1 MKRLPKFLRVFL
13 VIASVWAAVLYFL
26 QRIWFY
32 RDPVR
37 VTPQGTDLLI
47 SPCDGQ
53 VVYIKRV
60 QDGQITA
67 NKLGQSIAVTE
78 ITHAQWPEGAAP
90 GNGWLI
96 GIYMSPLDV
105 HFNYAPLNATISGIV
120 HNGAKLNL
128 PMVDLWEYVQLT
140 YLRRAVDLFAK
151 RYALENERQT
161 VFLEGQLGGQPLKVA
176 MVEIADKFV
185 NKISTYVAVGEPV
198 RPGQKVS
205 FIERGSQVDLFLFA
219 EDVEFLVGVGDQ
231 VYGAQTAI
239 AQRSAGQ

>member
-67 NKLGQSIAVTE
+67 NKLGQNIAVTE
-78 ITHAQWPEGAAP
+78 ITHP
-90 GNGWLI
+90 
-96 GIYMSPLDV
+96 
-105 HFNYAPLNATISGIV
+105 
-120 HNGAKLNL
+120 
-128 PMVDLWEYVQLT
+128 
-140 YLRRAVDLFAK
+140 
-151 RYALENERQT
+151 
-161 VFLEGQLGGQPLKVA
+161 
-176 MVEIADKFV
+176 
-185 NKISTYVAVGEPV
+185 
-198 RPGQKVS
+198 RPG
-205 FIERGSQVDLFLFA
+205 A
-219 EDVEFLVGVGDQ
+219 P
-231 VYGAQTAI
+231 
-239 AQRSAGQ
+239 

>member
-120 HNGAKLNL
+120 HNVAKLNL

-185 NKISTYVAVGEPV
+185 NKISTYVAVGEAV

>member
-1 MKRLPKFLRVFL
+1 MFL

-185 NKISTYVAVGEPV
+185 NKISTYVTVGEAV

>member
-105 HFNYAPLNATISGIV
+105 HFNYAPLNATVSGIV

-151 RYALENERQT
+151 RSALDNERQT
-161 VFLEGQLGGQPLKVA
+161 GFLEGQLGGQPLKVA

-185 NKISTYVAVGEPV
+185 NKISTYVALGEAV

>member
-185 NKISTYVAVGEPV
+185 NKISTYVVVGEAV

-231 VYGAQTAI
+231 LYGAQTAI

>member
-53 VVYIKRV
+53 VVYIRRV
-60 QDGQITA
+60 QGGQITS

-78 ITHAQWPEGAAP
+78 ITHAEWPEGAAP

-105 HFNYAPLNATISGIV
+105 HFNYAPLNASVSGIV

-128 PMVDLWEYVQLT
+128 PMVDLWEYIQLT

-161 VFLEGQLGGQPLKVA
+161 VFLEGKLGGRALKVA

-185 NKISTYVAVGEPV
+185 NKISTYVAVGEAV

-219 EDVEFLVGVGDQ
+219 EDIDFLVGVGDQ